1 MLSINVALCEV
12 ILVGFV
18 VRGIKEEVKNCSVKI
33 VNENSFNYNFY
44 ICFKVFTNIILQLF

>member
-18 VRGIKEEVKNCSVKI
+18 VRGIKEEVKNCSV
-33 VNENSFNYNFY
+33 NQFA
-44 ICFKVFTNIILQLF
+44 